1 MSLRLAGVFAADKS
15 SVELELADSFSK
27 QQQQEAQSNHRQG
40 ERKKSN

>member
-15 SVELELADSFSK
+15 CVELELADSFSK